1 MHTATVIDL
10 GAGGWFE
17 KSANARAA
25 TPVCRIPSKLSI
37 TLGPVFSF
45 GGFHLGKKPPLKLV
59 KPTPATWPAP
69 SRTLGNHGRSLWD
82 RIMSEYDIQDS
93 GGLEMLLQA
102 CAALDRAESLRE
114 QIDQDG
120 EVIRLRSMVRDHPAL
135 KHELANRAFVVRTL
149 AKLGLNFEAI
159 RPSVGRPPQPM
170 GWQP

>member
-1 MHTATVIDL
+1 
-10 GAGGWFE
+10 
-17 KSANARAA
+17 
-25 TPVCRIPSKLSI
+25 
-37 TLGPVFSF
+37 
-45 GGFHLGKKPPLKLV
+45 
-59 KPTPATWPAP
+59 
-69 SRTLGNHGRSLWD
+69 
-82 RIMSEYDIQDS
+82 MSEYDIQDS